1 MSFFVGKLILIAGFM
16 YAYPQTEC
24 KQSHGF
30 VIRPAN
36 VIRPAID
43 FFKRAGD
50 NCCNAV
56 RNRQGQSPMENMLA
70 LFLGIKESAGR

>member
-16 YAYPQTEC
+16 YACSQTEC

-30 VIRPAN
+30 

-56 RNRQGQSPMENMLA
+56 RNRQGQSPMENILA